1 MNQPE
6 TKEAAAAAALGRSAT
21 LKLHAGA
28 DMPVLTAR
36 MPNNTSPEEFGRV
49 ARGAYDLIS
58 KLTGHPC
65 LSGRIKFVVE
75 DMFFNDVTRV
85 DLKTGQLM

>member
-1 MNQPE
+1 MTQPA
-6 TKEAAAAAALGRSAT
+6 TQEAAAAVAFGRSAT
-21 LKLHAGA
+21 LKLIAGG
-28 DMPVLTAR
+28 DMPVLSAR
-36 MPNNTSPEEFGRV
+36 MPIDTSAEEFGRV
-49 ARGAYDLIS
+49 ARGAFDLIG

-85 DLKTGQLM
+85 DLKTGHLM

>member
-1 MNQPE
+1 MNMPE
-6 TKEAAAAAALGRSAT
+6 AKEAAALGRVAS
-21 LKLHAGA
+21 LKLMAGA
-28 DMPVLTAR
+28 DMPVLSAR
-36 MPNNTSPEEFGRV
+36 LPANASADEFGRA

-75 DMFFNDVTRV
+75 DLLFNDVTRV

>member
-6 TKEAAAAAALGRSAT
+6 IKEAAAATRGRSAT
-21 LKLHAGA
+21 LKLIAGA
-28 DMPVLTAR
+28 DMPVLSAR
-36 MPNNTSPEEFGRV
+36 MPNNTTPDEFARV
-49 ARGAYDLIS
+49 ARGAFDLIG

-85 DLKTGQLM
+85 DLETGQLM